1 MNDEGWNEGMR
12 RGRGGR
18 VEKFQ
23 KVIWKVKYV
32 IDLERGRFLPILS
45 HLSLIEIE
53 IEIDVSCAPCSH
65 P

>member
-1 MNDEGWNEGMR
+1 MR